1 MSTAHLVTVLAAAA
15 TAPAMFA
22 ACESISGL
30 SLPGTT
36 ITRAETVEAGAFSL
50 PSAPPPQQASFKR
63 LPAFCRVAAQLT
75 PTADSDIKIEVWM
88 PSEHWNGK
96 FMGVGNG
103 GWSGAIVYPALAMAL
118 NRGYAAASTN
128 TGHDGGDA
136 SFALGHPEKLADFG
150 YRAVHEMTVKG
161 KAIVES
167 FYSKAPERS
176 YWNGCSSGG
185 KQGSKRRR
193 SFLTITTAS
202 SPGRPPTT
210 GPIS

>member
-1 MSTAHLVTVLAAAA
+1 MSATHFIALLAAT

-36 ITRAETVEAGAFSL
+36 ITLAETVAAGAFTL
-50 PSAPPPQQASFKR
+50 PSAPPAQQASFKR
-63 LPAFCRVAAQLT
+63 MPAFCRVAAQLT

-96 FMGVGNG
+96 FLGVGNG
-103 GWSGAIVYPALAMAL
+103 GWSGAISYPGLALGL
-118 NRGYAAASTN
+118 SRGYATASTN

-161 KAIVES
+161 KAITAA
-167 FYSKAPERS
+167 FYPKA
-176 YWNGCSSGG
+176 
-185 KQGSKRRR
+185 
-193 SFLTITTAS
+193 
-202 SPGRPPTT
+202 
-210 GPIS
+210 